1 MEPIS
6 TTGLLIGAGVAKVG
20 SAIAQ
25 GIGNR
30 RAAKAMRLTPE
41 QEAELARLKAR
52 QARGE
57 LGLTAGEEGKI
68 RRQFDAAQDAA
79 TRDLQNMQL
88 QQQAAQPQAVTGRQ
102 IFLEAQAEQD
112 ALRTGARQEGIAVLE
127 ASQAEKAAEQAR
139 IAELEG
145 QATAAEAALKAA
157 NLSFLTG
164 GLAAAGDVGMQGA
177 TMAFQT
183 EMQKAAT
190 PKQSTQDVFLR
201 YQPTRPADEYTFGND
216 DFDFVPLTFSR

>member
-1 MEPIS
+1 MPVAL

-25 GIGNR
+25 GVGNR
-30 RAAKAMRLTPE
+30 RAAKAMRLTPA

-57 LGLTAGEEGKI
+57 LGLTSGEEGKI

-102 IFLEAQAEQD
+102 VFLQAQAEQE
-112 ALRTGARQEGIAVLE
+112 ALRTGARDEGIAVLE
-127 ASQAEKAAEQAR
+127 ASQAERANEQRR

-157 NLSFLTG
+157 NASFVTG
-164 GLAAAGDVGMQGA
+164 GFDAAADIGMQGA
-177 TMAFQT
+177 SMAFQT
-183 EMQKAAT
+183 EMAAAQV
-190 PKQSTQDVFLR
+190 PKQDTQSLLTQ
-201 YQPTRPADEYTFGND
+201 YQGTTPANDYSFGSS
-216 DFDFVPLTFSR
+216 DFVPLTF

>member
-1 MEPIS
+1 MEPI

-68 RRQFDAAQDAA
+68 RREFDAAQDAA

-88 QQQAAQPQAVTGRQ
+88 QQQAAQPQAVTGRD
-102 IFLEAQAEQD
+102 IFLQAQAEQD
-112 ALRTGARQEGIAVLE
+112 ALRTGARDEGIAVLE
-127 ASQAEKAAEQAR
+127 ASQTEKALEEAR

-183 EMQKAAT
+183 EMAAAQV
-190 PKQSTQDVFLR
+190 PKQDTQSLLTQYR
-201 YQPTRPADEYTFGND
+201 GTTPANEYTFGND
-216 DFDFVPLTFSR
+216 EFFIPLTYSR

>member
-1 MEPIS
+1 MS
-6 TTGLLIGAGVAKVG
+6 AVATGLLIGAGVAKVG

-25 GIGNR
+25 GVGNR
-30 RAAKAMRLTPE
+30 RAAKAMRLTPA

-57 LGLTAGEEGKI
+57 LGLTSGEEGKI

-88 QQQAAQPQAVTGRQ
+88 QQQAAQPQAVSGRQ
-102 IFLEAQAEQD
+102 IFLQAQAEQE
-112 ALRTGARQEGIAVLE
+112 ALRLGARQEGIAVLE
-127 ASQAEKAAEQAR
+127 ASQAERANEQRR

-157 NLSFLTG
+157 NASFVTG
-164 GLAAAGDVGMQGA
+164 SFDAAADIGMQGA
-177 TMAFQT
+177 TMAFQS
-183 EMQKAAT
+183 EMQKAAV
-190 PKQSTQDVFLR
+190 PKQSTQSVYLR
-201 YQPTRPADEYTFGND
+201 YQPTPPAGEFSFGDN
-216 DFDFVPLTFSR
+216 FVPLTFE

>member
-1 MEPIS
+1 MS
-6 TTGLLIGAGVAKVG
+6 VATGLLIGAGVAKVG

-25 GIGNR
+25 GVGNR
-30 RAAKAMRLTPE
+30 RAAKAMRLTPA

-57 LGLTAGEEGKI
+57 LGLTSGEEGKI

-102 IFLEAQAEQD
+102 IFLQAQAEQE
-112 ALRTGARQEGIAVLE
+112 ALRTGARDEGIAVLE
-127 ASQAEKAAEQAR
+127 ASQAERANEQRR

-157 NLSFLTG
+157 NASFFTG
-164 GLAAAGDVGMQGA
+164 GLGAAADIGMQGA
-177 TMAFQT
+177 SMAFQT
-183 EMQKAAT
+183 EMMKAAV
-190 PKQSTQDVFLR
+190 PKQSTQSVYLR
-201 YQPTRPADEYTFGND
+201 YQPTRPVDEFKFGDN
-216 DFDFVPLTFSR
+216 FVPLTFE